1 MAPIGRANLPESV
14 AGAFEFPNERTNNPF
29 LDDADSNNIYLSFLP
44 STSETPARFRFVV
57 GSREVAS
64 CCTVYIRSFQKS
76 SPFSR
81 SLRYLYTSVC
91 ACTYIH
97 YIHAHTIT
105 RCCPALRWIAKR
117 EWPAH
122 SLGIG
127 LVSSFN
133 FRPLHKPSPMVRS
146 RRERNRRRDVEKRFL
161 GRLVRAWRGSFTR
174 PDPSTWSEHLPSP

>member
-1 MAPIGRANLPESV
+1 M
-14 AGAFEFPNERTNNPF
+14 NERNNPF
-29 LDDADSNNIYLSFLP
+29 LDDADSNNIYLLFLP

-76 SPFSR
+76 FPFSR
-81 SLRYLYTSVC
+81 SLRYLYTCVC
-91 ACTYIH
+91 ARLYTCICICIH
-97 YIHAHTIT
+97 TCIYNEMLSSY
-105 RCCPALRWIAKR
+105 ALDCKTR

-133 FRPLHKPSPMVRS
+133 FRPLHKPSPIVRS
-146 RRERNRRRDVEKRFL
+146 RRESRGKDVKEAFLRTIRASPKDHLRDRIPPL
-161 GRLVRAWRGSFTR
+161 GQK
-174 PDPSTWSEHLPSP
+174 HLPSP

>member
-1 MAPIGRANLPESV
+1 MALIGRVNLPESV

-29 LDDADSNNIYLSFLP
+29 LDDADSNNVYLLFLP
-44 STSETPARFRFVV
+44 STSMSETPARFRFVV

-64 CCTVYIRSFQKS
+64 CCTVYIWSFQKF

-81 SLRYLYTSVC
+81 SLRYLYARYVHI
-91 ACTYIH
+91 Y
-97 YIHAHTIT
+97 IT
-105 RCCPALRWIAKR
+105 RRCPAMRWTTKR

-133 FRPLHKPSPMVRS
+133 FRPLHKPSPIVRS
-146 RRERNRRRDVEKRFL
+146 HHGRNRGRDIERRFL
-161 GRLVRAWRGSFTR
+161 GQLVRTRRIIYETGSL
-174 PDPSTWSEHLPSP
+174 HLVRNTYLAFK